1 MENNIIKNIYKI
13 SHIIDG
19 DVKYI
24 FVFIGKTV
32 IENRTESLEKLF
44 LKNLQNTDD
53 GEFYP
58 IFDPIF
64 DGIFIEKELKNIV
77 ENNIQVKF
85 IPENIYLDDTIEII
99 KKKLLLHL
107 MNDLNTSFDELYFF
121 IEKPEN
127 FKALSIY

>member
-1 MENNIIKNIYKI
+1 MENKISKNIYKI

-32 IENRTESLEKLF
+32 VANRTETLEKLF
-44 LKNLQNTDD
+44 LRNLQNTDD

-85 IPENIYLDDTIEII
+85 IP
-99 KKKLLLHL
+99 
-107 MNDLNTSFDELYFF
+107 
-121 IEKPEN
+121 
-127 FKALSIY
+127 